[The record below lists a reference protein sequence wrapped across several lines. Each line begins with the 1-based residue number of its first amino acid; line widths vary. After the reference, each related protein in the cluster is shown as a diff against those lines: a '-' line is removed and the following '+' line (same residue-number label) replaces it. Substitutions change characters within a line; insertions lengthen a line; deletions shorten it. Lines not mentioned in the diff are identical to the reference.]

1 MIKLDAEQEKMLRK
15 KAKQIREMT
24 ILSIG
29 KLGMGHIG
37 GALSIVDII
46 TLLYYKHMSITPE
59 NWGKR
64 ERDKFVLS
72 KGHAGPALYCI
83 LADKGFFPKETLD
96 TLNRGGTILPSHCD
110 MNLTPGIDMTTGSL
124 GQGLSCAV
132 GMALANKMDDVDRT
146 IYAVIG
152 DGESNEGQI
161 WEAAMAGSQYK
172 LNNLIVF
179 TDYNK
184 MEIDGFVEDVMDIAD
199 ITSKWIS
206 FGWYVQRV
214 DGHDFSA
221 MDTAISRA
229 KEEQCRPSMIIL
241 DTVKGKG
248 FSPGEGK
255 LESHNMK
262 FTYETAEEAVA
273 QLNKEGAR

>member
-1 MIKLDAEQEKMLRK
+1 MNTLDEEQKRIFRV
-15 KAKQIREMT
+15 KANQIREMT

-29 KLGMGHIG
+29 KLGVGHIG
-37 GALSIVDII
+37 GAMSIIDIL
-46 TLLYYKHMSITPE
+46 TLLYYKHLGITTE
-59 NWGKR
+59 NWPKR
-64 ERDKFVLS
+64 DRNSFVLS

-132 GMALANKMDDVDRT
+132 GMALANKMDGIDQK

-184 MEIDGFVEDVMDIAD
+184 MEIDGYVEDVMDIAD
-199 ITSKWIS
+199 ITSKWLS

-221 MDTAISRA
+221 MDTAINKA
-229 KEEQCRPSMIIL
+229 KAEKSRPSMIIL

-262 FTYETAEEAVA
+262 FTYKIAEEAVA